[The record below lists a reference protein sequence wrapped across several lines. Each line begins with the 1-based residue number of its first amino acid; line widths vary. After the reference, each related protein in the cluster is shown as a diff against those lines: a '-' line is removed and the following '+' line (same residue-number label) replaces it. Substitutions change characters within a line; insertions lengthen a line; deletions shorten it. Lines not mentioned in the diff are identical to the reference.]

1 MAEQMRE
8 VTETVDLIGAA
19 ELYPSARKVTV
30 DMPNRTAYVF
40 VGRGNRATTVTGAE
54 FDGLLKMLPQAGGAP
69 ADESQGDEPRA
80 GEPHEVEPVEAIS
93 SAVKEPEPAV
103 TEAAP
108 KRRK

>member
-40 VGRGNRATTVTGAE
+40 VGRCNRATTVTGAE
-54 FDGLLKMLPQAGGAP
+54 FDELVKMLPQ
-69 ADESQGDEPRA
+69 GDEPPA
-80 GEPHEVEPVEAIS
+80 GEPHEVEPVEAIIS
-93 SAVKEPEPAV
+93 VVKEPEPAV
-103 TEAAP
+103 AEAAP